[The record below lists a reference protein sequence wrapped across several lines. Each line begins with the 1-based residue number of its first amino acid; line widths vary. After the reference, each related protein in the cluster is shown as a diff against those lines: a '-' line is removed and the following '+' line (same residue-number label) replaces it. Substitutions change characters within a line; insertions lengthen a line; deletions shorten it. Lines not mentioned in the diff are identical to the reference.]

1 MTNICFLFTGLM
13 GSGIKLRIPTPIL
26 YLHCICMKDL
36 TPRSHPKISRGALQ
50 NTLKKIFQFEFSQLD
65 KCMILKTIGTFQGLQ
80 SLPALVEF
88 SWHLQ
93 DDMKYLD
100 TSLQMTFPIIVYPS
114 SPAIDEGN
122 EWDPLQKVFPSTAF
136 SCKYPLC
143 WNIYICKKRRQ

>member
-1 MTNICFLFTGLM
+1 MSELHLYEGFDPKKSFKNIM
-13 GSGIKLRIPTPIL
+13 GGITK
-26 YLHCICMKDL
+26 H
-36 TPRSHPKISRGALQ
+36 SE
-50 NTLKKIFQFEFSQLD
+50 KKIQFEFSQHD
-65 KCMILKTIGTFQGLQ
+65 KHMILKTLGTFRGLQ

-122 EWDPLQKVFPSTAF
+122 EWDPLQKVFTNFAF
-136 SCKYPLC
+136 LVNTHYAGTFTSVRKEGNN
-143 WNIYICKKRRQ
+143 NILTIKV